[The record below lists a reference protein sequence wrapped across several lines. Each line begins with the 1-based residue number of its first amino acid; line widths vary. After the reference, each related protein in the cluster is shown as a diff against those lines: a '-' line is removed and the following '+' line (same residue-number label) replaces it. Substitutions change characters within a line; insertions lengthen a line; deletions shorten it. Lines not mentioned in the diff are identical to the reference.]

1 METGKQKG
9 APLPTVRRL
18 PTYLRLL
25 RQMEK
30 DGREFVSSTAIAD
43 ELHLESIQVR
53 KDLAVTGIEGK
64 CRVGYPVSELIRA
77 IEGFLGWDNTTDA
90 FLVGAGSLG
99 AALIGYEGFERHGL
113 NIVAAFDIDDA
124 KVGRPLRGKEVLPLT
139 KFTDLARRMHIR
151 LGIIAAPAEA
161 APSIANLMV
170 ASGIRAIWNFAPA
183 KIIVPNNVVV
193 QNEDLSSGLAVLS
206 RQLAEILEKE
216 GEA

>member
-1 METGKQKG
+1 MGQH
-9 APLPTVRRL
+9 
-18 PTYLRLL
+18 
-25 RQMEK
+25 
-30 DGREFVSSTAIAD
+30 DGRVS
-43 ELHLESIQVR
+43 
-53 KDLAVTGIEGK
+53 
-64 CRVGYPVSELIRA
+64 
-77 IEGFLGWDNTTDA
+77 
-90 FLVGAGSLG
+90 VGAGSLG
-99 AALIGYEGFERHGL
+99 AALIGYEGSSATASTSLPRSTLTTRRWAGHS
-113 NIVAAFDIDDA
+113 VA
-124 KVGRPLRGKEVLPLT
+124 KVLPLT